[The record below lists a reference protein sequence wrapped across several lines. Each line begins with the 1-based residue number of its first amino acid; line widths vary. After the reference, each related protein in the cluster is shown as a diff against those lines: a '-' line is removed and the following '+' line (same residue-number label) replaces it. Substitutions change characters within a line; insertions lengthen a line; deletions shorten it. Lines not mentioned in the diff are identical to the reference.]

1 MDVLLQFAAPENKA
15 MTASDIFIPGGTG
28 ERRKKFYRNLE
39 ERGLSVMKRLLIRVT
54 LTAGILAAFT
64 LLWTA
69 YRSGNREHCRLES
82 NQRSLLTDFSSTAF
96 GYCW

>member
-1 MDVLLQFAAPENKA
+1 MDVLLQFAATEHKA

-28 ERRKKFYRNLE
+28 ERRKKFYRNPLGG
-39 ERGLSVMKRLLIRVT
+39 GLSVMKRLLIRAAV
-54 LTAGILAAFT
+54 TAGILAAFT

-69 YRSGNREHCRLES
+69 YRSGNRERCRLES

-96 GYCW
+96 TS

>member
-1 MDVLLQFAAPENKA
+1 MDVLLQFAATEHKA

-28 ERRKKFYRNLE
+28 ERRKKFYRNPLGG
-39 ERGLSVMKRLLIRVT
+39 GLSVMKRLLIRVT
-54 LTAGILAAFT
+54 LTAKIPAAFI

-69 YRSGNREHCRLES
+69 YRSGNRECCRLES

-96 GYCW
+96 TS